1 MKWVL
6 LLIVALKDIAKV
18 VLILEKSISGLK
30 VIGLDYDKALKT
42 LQNEFKLLEND
53 RVVIDAKGLF
63 WFYFISGII

>member
-1 MKWVL
+1 M
-6 LLIVALKDIAKV
+6 
-18 VLILEKSISGLK
+18 LILEKSISGLK